1 MLDAELSVDGKLLT
15 LVVNIKSM
23 NGSSGLTAGVMEDL
37 DNVVAD
43 STVIRD
49 SHLHGFALR
58 HHDLVETPPF
68 QTEFLERLSLA
79 C

>member
-23 NGSSGLTAGVMEDL
+23 NGSSGLTAGVMMNL

-49 SHLHGFALR
+49 SCLHGFALF
-58 HHDLVETPPF
+58 HHDLVKRPPF
-68 QTEFLERLSLA
+68 RTDPLKD
-79 C
+79 